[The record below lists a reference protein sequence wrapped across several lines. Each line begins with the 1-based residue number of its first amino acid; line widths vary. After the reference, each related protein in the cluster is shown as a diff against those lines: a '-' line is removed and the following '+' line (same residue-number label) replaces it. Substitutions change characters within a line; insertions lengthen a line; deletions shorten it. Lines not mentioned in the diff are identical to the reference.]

1 MSTRGPRRWC
11 PDCIGQMYFH
21 HVDENGNDGQGE
33 DVYYCQGCGEECHD
47 SASLHELDEPR
58 RARRASSSSPKEEG

>member
-11 PDCIGQMYFH
+11 PDCKGQMYFH

-33 DVYYCQGCGEECHD
+33 DVYYCQGCGQECHD
-47 SASLHELDEPR
+47 SASL
-58 RARRASSSSPKEEG
+58 SSPKEEG